1 MKSQRTSPNSPSRI
15 AVPAGP
21 EARAET
27 MEPQSYAFGPFRLVP
42 GERILRRG
50 NQVLP
55 LPPKAFETLLLLV
68 RNPGHLMRKED
79 LMTALWPD
87 SFVEEVS
94 LASKISLLRKV
105 LAEAGAAGG
114 YIQTVPKLGYRFLPP
129 VTQTWASGP
138 AVGTPMRAEEA
149 APPEPAI
156 RFIALPFSVLN
167 GDERAGFL
175 EHSLP
180 EAISAS
186 LAGLRSLT
194 VRSSLLAARLAE
206 ANPDPRH
213 IAREADV
220 DMVLAGTVLCEGDQ
234 VRVSAELIHAPSGT
248 LVGSYVCQ
256 TRLDNLIEVQDSL
269 VRGIVELLVLRLTER
284 ERRVLA
290 NNVPA
295 SARAYE
301 FYLRAN
307 HLQRQRTLENL
318 SMARDLYRECLDEDP
333 DYAPAWARL
342 GRCYRTLEK
351 FGVEG
356 PQSLELAKWA
366 FHRAFALSPDLP
378 IAHNLYTQFEADSGH
393 AQAAMVRLLG
403 QAERH
408 PNDPELF
415 GGLVHACRYCG
426 LLDESVGAHHRARRL
441 DVKMVTSVAHTFFL
455 LGDYERTLEWYSEGF
470 RYYLDLAALAAA
482 GRESE
487 AAEILDRRSFPG
499 GPFPAMMESLRFYLQ
514 GDHAR
519 SLEIVRQALAMPT
532 PDPEAKFYLTRQL
545 ARDGEHA
552 DALRTIR
559 DLATEGY
566 VCSTA
571 LRCDPWLRP
580 LARLPDFQD
589 VLDEILR
596 READARAAFQAAG
609 GDRVLARPVPGW

>member
-1 MKSQRTSPNSPSRI
+1 MKPPRTLPSSPSRI
-15 AVPAGP
+15 AVPAGT
-21 EARAET
+21 ESRVET
-27 MEPQSYAFGPFRLVP
+27 TEPQAYAFGPFRLVP

-105 LAEAGAAGG
+105 LADAGAAGD

-129 VTQTWASGP
+129 VTRTWASGS
-138 AVGTPMRAEEA
+138 AVGTPIQVDEE
-149 APPEPAI
+149 EPAERVI
-156 RFIALPFSVLN
+156 RFIALPFRVLN

-175 EHSLP
+175 EHGLP

-186 LAGLRSLT
+186 LAGLGSLT
-194 VRSSLLAARLAE
+194 IRSSLLAARLAE
-206 ANPDPRH
+206 ANPDPKQ

-220 DMVLAGTVLCEGDQ
+220 DMVLAGTILCESGQ

-248 LVGSYVCQ
+248 LVGSYVCK

-290 NNVPA
+290 HNVPA

-307 HLQRQRTLENL
+307 HVALGRTFESM

-342 GRCYRTLEK
+342 GRCHRFLAKLGE
-351 FGVEG
+351 EG
-356 PQSLELAKWA
+356 PQVLELAKWA

-378 IAHNLYTQFEADSGH
+378 IAHNLYTSIEADSGH

-403 QAERH
+403 QGERH

-415 GGLVHACRYCG
+415 GGLVQACRYCG
-426 LLDESVGAHHRARRL
+426 LLDESVRAHHRARRL
-441 DVKMVTSVAHTFFL
+441 DPKIVTSVSHTFFL

-482 GRESE
+482 GREAE
-487 AAEILDRRSFPG
+487 AVELLDRRFVPG
-499 GPFPAMMESLRFYLQ
+499 GQFPAMMESLRLSLQ
-514 GDHAR
+514 GNHAR
-519 SLEIVRQALAMPT
+519 SIEISRQALA
-532 PDPEAKFYLTRQL
+532 
-545 ARDGEHA
+545 
-552 DALRTIR
+552 
-559 DLATEGY
+559 
-566 VCSTA
+566 
-571 LRCDPWLRP
+571 LRP
-580 LARLPDFQD
+580 TKDPRS
-589 VLDEILR
+589 EER
-596 READARAAFQAAG
+596 RVGKECRS
-609 GDRVLARPVPGW
+609 RW

>member
-1 MKSQRTSPNSPSRI
+1 MNSQRTSPNSPGQI
-15 AVPAGP
+15 AVSEG
-21 EARAET
+21 EARAGAAEA
-27 MEPQSYAFGPFRLVP
+27 QSYAFGPFRLLP

-50 NQVLP
+50 SQVLP

-68 RNPGHLMRKED
+68 RNAGHLMRKED
-79 LMTALWPD
+79 LITALWSD
-87 SFVEEVS
+87 SFVEAGS
-94 LASKISLLRKV
+94 LTSQISFLRKV
-105 LAEAGAAGG
+105 LAESGAGP

-129 VTQTWASGP
+129 VTRTWASVP
-138 AVGTPMRAEEA
+138 AVGTPLQVDEKAPAERV
-149 APPEPAI
+149 I

-180 EAISAS
+180 EAISGA

-220 DMVLAGTVLCEGDQ
+220 DMVLAGTILCESGQ

-248 LVGSYVCQ
+248 LVGSYACK

-269 VRGIVELLVLRLTER
+269 VRGIVESLVLRLTER
-284 ERRVLA
+284 ERLVLA
-290 NNVPA
+290 HNVPA

-307 HLQRQRTLENL
+307 HVQRQRTLESL
-318 SMARDLYRECLDEDP
+318 TIARDLYRECLEEDP

-351 FGVEG
+351 FGWEG

-378 IAHNLYTQFEADSGH
+378 VAHNFYTPIETDTGH

-415 GGLVHACRYCG
+415 WGLINACRYCG
-426 LLDESVGAHHRARRL
+426 LLDESIRAHDRARRL
-441 DVKMVTSVAHTFFL
+441 DSRTVTSVAHTFFL
-455 LGDYERTLEWYSEGF
+455 LGDYERTLEWYSLGV
-470 RYYLDLAALAAA
+470 RYYLDLATLAAA
-482 GRESE
+482 GRETE
-487 AAEILDRRSFPG
+487 AAELLGRRSMPG
-499 GPFPAMMESLRFYLQ
+499 GQFPAMMESLRLYLQ
-514 GDHAR
+514 GDRAGSIAILR
-519 SLEIVRQALAMPT
+519 EALALRPT
-532 PDPEAKFYLTRQL
+532 KDPEAKFYLARQL
-545 ARDGEHA
+545 AQDGEHA
-552 DALRTIR
+552 EALRTIR
-559 DLATEGY
+559 DLAAEGFF
-566 VCSTA
+566 CSTA
-571 LRCDPWLRP
+571 LRCDPWLQP
-580 LARLPDFQD
+580 LSLLPDFQD
-589 VLDEILR
+589 VLNEVLR
-596 READARAAFQAAG
+596 RETDARAAFQAAG
-609 GDRVLARPVPGW
+609 GDRVLAR

>member
-15 AVPAGP
+15 AVPRGSA
-21 EARAET
+21 ARAET
-27 MEPQSYAFGPFRLVP
+27 AEPQAYAFGPFRLVP

-68 RNPGHLMRKED
+68 RSPGHLLRKED

-105 LAEAGAAGG
+105 LEDTGNAGS

-129 VTQTWASGP
+129 VTQIWAS
-138 AVGTPMRAEEA
+138 ASAAGTPIHAGEEA
-149 APPEPAI
+149 QAERVI
-156 RFIALPFSVLN
+156 RFIALPFPIMN
-167 GDERAGFL
+167 GDERIAFFG
-175 EHSLP
+175 HSLP

-186 LAGLRSLT
+186 LAGLRSFT

-206 ANPDPRH
+206 GQPDPRQ

-220 DMVLAGTVLCEGDQ
+220 DMLLSGTILCHGDQ
-234 VRVSAELIHAPSGT
+234 LRVTAEMVHAPTGT
-248 LVGSYVCQ
+248 LVGSYTCRV
-256 TRLDNLIEVQDSL
+256 RRDNLIEVQDSL
-269 VRGIVELLVLRLTER
+269 VRGIVDLLMLRLTER

-290 NNVPA
+290 HNVPT

-307 HLQRQRTLENL
+307 HVQRQRTFENF

-342 GRCYRTLEK
+342 GRCYRFLEK
-351 FGVEG
+351 FGREG
-356 PQSLELAKWA
+356 PQSPELAKWA

-378 IAHNLYTQFEADSGH
+378 IAHNLYTSIEADSGH

-415 GGLVHACRYCG
+415 GGLVQACRYCG
-426 LLDESVGAHHRARRL
+426 LLQESVRAHHRSQRL
-441 DVKMVTSVAHTFFL
+441 DSGIVTSVAHTFFL
-455 LGDYERTLEWYSEGF
+455 LGDYQRALELYPPGALF
-470 RYYLDLAALAAA
+470 YMDLAALAAA
-482 GRESE
+482 GREAE
-487 AAEILDRRSFPG
+487 ATELLGRRTSPG
-499 GPFPAMMESLRFYLQ
+499 GHFPAMIDSLRFSLQ
-514 GDHAR
+514 GDHTR
-519 SLEIVRQALAMPT
+519 SLEVVRQALAVRT
-532 PDPEAKFYLTRQL
+532 TLDLESKFYLVRQL
-545 ARDGEHA
+545 ARDGAHV
-552 DALRTIR
+552 DALKAVR
-559 DLATEGY
+559 DLAAEGFF
-566 VCSTA
+566 CSTA
-571 LRCDPWLRP
+571 LQRDPWLRP
-580 LARLPDFQD
+580 LSLLPDYKD
-589 VLDEILR
+589 VLDVVLS
-596 READARAAFQAAG
+596 READARAAFETAG
-609 GDRVLARPVPGW
+609 GPQVFS

>member
-1 MKSQRTSPNSPSRI
+1 MKPLRTPPNSPSRT
-15 AVPAGP
+15 AVPAP
-21 EARAET
+21 EARAEAA
-27 MEPQSYAFGPFRLVP
+27 EAQAYAFGPFRLIP

-50 NQVLP
+50 DQVLP
-55 LPPKAFETLLLLV
+55 LPPKAFETLLLLA
-68 RNPGHLMRKED
+68 RNPGHLMRRED

-105 LAEAGAAGG
+105 LADAGAAGD

-129 VTQTWASGP
+129 VTRTWASGS
-138 AVGTPMRAEEA
+138 AVGTPIQVDEE
-149 APPEPAI
+149 EPAERVI
-156 RFIALPFSVLN
+156 RFIALPFRVLN

-175 EHSLP
+175 EHGLP
-180 EAISAS
+180 EAVSAS

-194 VRSSLLAARLAE
+194 IRSSLLAARLAE
-206 ANPDPRH
+206 ANPDPKQ

-220 DMVLAGTVLCEGDQ
+220 DMVLAGTILCESGQ

-248 LVGSYVCQ
+248 LVGSYVCK

-284 ERRVLA
+284 ERRILA
-290 NNVPA
+290 HNVPA

-307 HLQRQRTLENL
+307 HVALGRTFESM

-342 GRCYRTLEK
+342 GRCHRFLAKLGE
-351 FGVEG
+351 EG
-356 PQSLELAKWA
+356 PQVLELAKWA

-378 IAHNLYTQFEADSGH
+378 IAHNLYTSIEADSGH

-403 QAERH
+403 QGERH

-415 GGLVHACRYCG
+415 GGLVQACRYCG
-426 LLDESVGAHHRARRL
+426 LLDESIRAHERARRL
-441 DVKMVTSVAHTFFL
+441 DSRIVTSVAFSFFL
-455 LGDYERTLEWYSEGF
+455 LGDYERAIEWYPPGTRF
-470 RYYLDLAALAAA
+470 YMDLAALAAA
-482 GRESE
+482 GRETE
-487 AAEILDRRSFPG
+487 AAELIGQRIFPG
-499 GPFPAMMESLRFYLQ
+499 GKWPEIEALRCSLR
-514 GDHAR
+514 GDHAG
-519 SLEIVRQALAMPT
+519 SIDIARQALVT
-532 PDPEAKFYLTRQL
+532 PSVLDPEGTFCMARQL
-545 ARDGEHA
+545 AYDGAPSE
-552 DALRTIR
+552 ALRTVR
-559 DLATEGY
+559 TAATQGF

-580 LARLPDFQD
+580 LARLPDCQD
-589 VLDEILR
+589 VLDEVLG

-609 GDRVLARPVPGW
+609 GDRVLA

>member
-1 MKSQRTSPNSPSRI
+1 MKSPRTLPSSPSRI

-27 MEPQSYAFGPFRLVP
+27 MEPQAYAFGPFRLVP

-138 AVGTPMRAEEA
+138 AVGTLMRAEEA

-194 VRSSLLAARLAE
+194 VRSSRLAARLAA

-213 IAREADV
+213 LAREADV
-220 DMVLAGTVLCEGDQ
+220 DMLLTGTILCEGDQ

-248 LVGSYVCQ
+248 LVGSYVCK

-290 NNVPA
+290 HNVPA
-295 SARAYE
+295 TARAYE

-307 HLQRQRTLENL
+307 HVALGRTFESM

-342 GRCYRTLEK
+342 GRCHRFLAKLGE
-351 FGVEG
+351 EG
-356 PQSLELAKWA
+356 PQVLELAKWA

-378 IAHNLYTQFEADSGH
+378 IAHNLYTPIETDTGH

-415 GGLVHACRYCG
+415 GGLVQACRYCG
-426 LLDESVGAHHRARRL
+426 LLDESVRAHHRARRL
-441 DVKMVTSVAHTFFL
+441 DSRIVTSVAFSFFL
-455 LGDYERTLEWYSEGF
+455 LGDYERAIEWYPPGTRF
-470 RYYLDLAALAAA
+470 YMDLAALAAA
-482 GRESE
+482 GRETE
-487 AAEILDRRSFPG
+487 AAELIGQRVLPG
-499 GPFPAMMESLRFYLQ
+499 GKWPESEALRCSLR
-514 GDHAR
+514 GDHAG
-519 SLEIVRQALAMPT
+519 SIDIVRQALAT
-532 PDPEAKFYLTRQL
+532 PSVLDPEGTFCMARQL
-545 ARDGEHA
+545 AYDGAPSE
-552 DALRTIR
+552 ALRTVR
-559 DLATEGY
+559 TAATQGF

-571 LRCDPWLRP
+571 LRNDPWLRP
-580 LARLPDFQD
+580 LSRLPDFQD
-589 VLDEILR
+589 VLDEVLA

-609 GDRVLARPVPGW
+609 GDRVLS

>member
-1 MKSQRTSPNSPSRI
+1 MNSQGTSPNSPSQI
-15 AVPAGP
+15 AVPGAP
-21 EARAET
+21 DARAEVA
-27 MEPQSYAFGPFRLVP
+27 EAQSYAFGPFRLLP

-50 NQVLP
+50 HQVLT

-79 LMTALWPD
+79 LLTALWSD
-87 SFVEEVS
+87 SFVEEGS
-94 LASKISLLRKV
+94 LTRQISLLRKV
-105 LAEAGAAGG
+105 LADAGVAGA
-114 YIQTVPKLGYRFLPP
+114 YIQTVPKVGYRFLPP
-129 VTQTWASGP
+129 VTRTWASGP
-138 AVGTPMRAEEA
+138 AVGTPIHVDEEA
-149 APPEPAI
+149 PAERVI
-156 RFIALPFSVLN
+156 RFIALPFSVRN

-194 VRSSLLAARLAE
+194 VCSSLLAARLAK

-234 VRVSAELIHAPSGT
+234 VRVNAELIHAPSGT
-248 LVGSYVCQ
+248 LVGSYVCK

-284 ERRVLA
+284 ERQVLA
-290 NNVPA
+290 HNVPA

-307 HLQRQRTLENL
+307 HVQRQRTLENL
-318 SMARDLYRECLDEDP
+318 TTARDLYRECLDEDP

-342 GRCYRTLEK
+342 GRCYRFLEK
-351 FGVEG
+351 LGEEG
-356 PQSLELAKWA
+356 PESLELANWA
-366 FHRAFALSPDLP
+366 FHRAFALSPDLS
-378 IAHNLYTQFEADSGH
+378 IAHNLYTPIESDSGH

-403 QAERH
+403 QAERY

-415 GGLVHACRYCG
+415 GGLVQACRYCG
-426 LLDESVGAHHRARRL
+426 LLDESVRAHHRARRL
-441 DVKMVTSVAHTFFL
+441 DAKMVTSVAHTFFL
-455 LGDYERTLEWYSEGF
+455 LGDYELALEWHPPGV
-470 RYYLDLAALAAA
+470 RYYLELAILAAA
-482 GRESE
+482 GREAE
-487 AAEILDRRSFPG
+487 AAELLRGRSVPG
-499 GPFPAMMESLRFYLQ
+499 GQFPAMMESLRFCLQ

-519 SLEIVRQALAMPT
+519 SLDIVRQGLAVRPT
-532 PDPEAKFYLTRQL
+532 PDPEAKFYLARQL

-552 DALRTIR
+552 EALSTIR
-559 DLATEGY
+559 DLVSEGFF
-566 VCSTA
+566 CSTA
-571 LRCDPWLRP
+571 MRCDPWLRP
-580 LARLPDFQD
+580 LSGLPDFQD
-589 VLDEILR
+589 VLDEVLA

-609 GDRVLARPVPGW
+609 GDRVLA

>member
-1 MKSQRTSPNSPSRI
+1 
-15 AVPAGP
+15 
-21 EARAET
+21 

-114 YIQTVPKLGYRFLPP
+114 CIQTVPKLGYRFLPP

-194 VRSSLLAARLAE
+194 IRSSLLAARLAE

-415 GGLVHACRYCG
+415 GGLVQACRYCG
-426 LLDESVGAHHRARRL
+426 LLDESVRAHHRARRL
-441 DVKMVTSVAHTFFL
+441 DPQIVTSVAHTFFL
-455 LGDYERTLEWYSEGF
+455 LGDYERTLEWYSLGF
-470 RYYLDLAALAAA
+470 RYYLDLAAMAAA
-482 GRESE
+482 GREAE
-487 AAEILDRRSFPG
+487 AAELLGRRSFPG
-499 GPFPAMMESLRFYLQ
+499 GPFPAMMESLRFFLQ

-589 VLDEILR
+589 VLDEVLSR
-596 READARAAFQAAG
+596 GADARAAFQAAG
-609 GDRVLARPVPGW
+609 GDRVLA

>member
-1 MKSQRTSPNSPSRI
+1 M
-15 AVPAGP
+15 AVPAEP
-21 EARAET
+21 EARAEAA
-27 MEPQSYAFGPFRLVP
+27 EPHTYAFGRFRLVP

-105 LAEAGAAGG
+105 LEDAGAAGAC
-114 YIQTVPKLGYRFLPP
+114 IQTVPKQGYRFLPP
-129 VTQTWASGP
+129 VTRTWASAPGAGAP
-138 AVGTPMRAEEA
+138 IQAGEEA
-149 APPEPAI
+149 PAERVI
-156 RFIALPFSVLN
+156 RFIALPFLVMN
-167 GDERAGFL
+167 GDERMAFL
-175 EHSLP
+175 GHSLP
-180 EAISAS
+180 EVIAAS
-186 LAGLRSLT
+186 LAGLRALT

-206 ANPDPRH
+206 GQPDPRR
-213 IAREADV
+213 IAQEADV
-220 DMVLAGTVLCEGDQ
+220 DMLLAGTILCEGDQ
-234 VRVSAELIHAPSGT
+234 LRVSSELVHAPTST

-256 TRLDNLIEVQDSL
+256 TGRDKLIEVQDSL
-269 VRGIVELLVLRLTER
+269 VRGIVDLLVLRLTER

-290 NNVPA
+290 HNVPA

-307 HLQRQRTLENL
+307 HVERQRTFENL

-342 GRCYRTLEK
+342 GRCYRFLEK
-351 FGVEG
+351 FGQEG

-378 IAHNLYTQFEADSGH
+378 IAHNLYTPFEADSGH
-393 AQAAMVRLLG
+393 AQEAMVRLLR

-415 GGLVHACRYCG
+415 GGLVQACRYCG
-426 LLDESVGAHHRARRL
+426 LLEESVRAHSRALRL
-441 DVKMVTSVAHTFFL
+441 DSKIVTSVAHTFFL
-455 LGDYERTLEWYSEGF
+455 LGDYQRALEWYPPGALF
-470 RYYLDLAALAAA
+470 YLDLAILAVV
-482 GRESE
+482 GREAE
-487 AAEILDRRSFPG
+487 AAELLRARPCPG
-499 GPFPAMMESLRFYLQ
+499 GQFPAMLESLGFFLE

-519 SLEIVRQALAMPT
+519 SIESVRQGLSLRPT
-532 PDPEAKFYLTRQL
+532 RDPESKFYLTRQL

-552 DALRTIR
+552 EALTAIH
-559 DLATEGY
+559 DLVTEGFC
-566 VCSTA
+566 CSKA
-571 LRCDPWLRP
+571 MQCDPWLQP
-580 LARLPDFQD
+580 LCRLPDFQN
-589 VLDEILR
+589 VLDEVLS
-596 READARAAFQAAG
+596 REAAARSAFQAAS
-609 GDRVLARPVPGW
+609 GDRVLS

>member
-1 MKSQRTSPNSPSRI
+1 MKPQRRPPNSPSRI
-15 AVPAGP
+15 AVPAP
-21 EARAET
+21 EARAEAA
-27 MEPQSYAFGPFRLVP
+27 EAQSYAFGPFRLVP
-42 GERILRRG
+42 SERILRRG

-55 LPPKAFETLLLLV
+55 LPPKAFETLLLLA

-105 LAEAGAAGG
+105 LADAGAAGD

-129 VTQTWASGP
+129 VTRTWASGS
-138 AVGTPMRAEEA
+138 AVGTPIQVDEE
-149 APPEPAI
+149 EPAERVI
-156 RFIALPFSVLN
+156 RFIALPFRVLN

-175 EHSLP
+175 EHGLP

-194 VRSSLLAARLAE
+194 IRSSLLAARLAE
-206 ANPDPRH
+206 ANPDPKQ

-220 DMVLAGTVLCEGDQ
+220 DMVLAGTILCESGQ

-248 LVGSYVCQ
+248 LVGSYVCK

-290 NNVPA
+290 HNVPA

-307 HLQRQRTLENL
+307 HVQRQWTLENL

-356 PQSLELAKWA
+356 PQGMELAQWA

-403 QAERH
+403 QGERH

-415 GGLVHACRYCG
+415 GGLVQACRYCG
-426 LLDESVGAHHRARRL
+426 LLDESVRAHHRARRL
-441 DVKMVTSVAHTFFL
+441 DPKIVTSVAHTFFL
-455 LGDYERTLEWYSEGF
+455 LGDYERTLEWYSLGF
-470 RYYLDLAALAAA
+470 RYYLDLAAMAAA
-482 GRESE
+482 GREAE
-487 AAEILDRRSFPG
+487 AAELLGRRSFPG
-499 GPFPAMMESLRFYLQ
+499 GPFPAMMESLRCSLQ
-514 GDHAR
+514 GDHAG
-519 SLEIVRQALAMPT
+519 SLAILRQALAVPT
-532 PDPEAKFYLTRQL
+532 ADPESKFYLARQL

-552 DALRTIR
+552 EALKTIR
-559 DLATEGY
+559 DVATEGFF
-566 VCSTA
+566 CSTA
-571 LRCDPWLRP
+571 LRCDAWLRP
-580 LARLPDFQD
+580 LSRLPDFQD
-589 VLDEILR
+589 VLEEVLG

-609 GDRVLARPVPGW
+609 GDRVLSCPAPG

>member
-1 MKSQRTSPNSPSRI
+1 MKPLRTPPNSPSRT
-15 AVPAGP
+15 AVPAP
-21 EARAET
+21 EARAEAA
-27 MEPQSYAFGPFRLVP
+27 EAQAYAFGPFRLLP

-50 NQVLP
+50 HQVLT

-79 LMTALWPD
+79 LLTALWSD
-87 SFVEEVS
+87 SFVEEGS
-94 LASKISLLRKV
+94 LTRQISLLRKV
-105 LAEAGAAGG
+105 LADAGAAGA
-114 YIQTVPKLGYRFLPP
+114 YIQTVPKVGYRFLPP
-129 VTQTWASGP
+129 VTRTWASGS
-138 AVGTPMRAEEA
+138 AVGTPIQVDEE
-149 APPEPAI
+149 EPAERVI
-156 RFIALPFSVLN
+156 RFIALPFRVLN

-175 EHSLP
+175 EHGLP

-194 VRSSLLAARLAE
+194 TRSSLLAARRAE
-206 ANPDPRH
+206 ANPDPKQ

-220 DMVLAGTVLCEGDQ
+220 DMVLAGTILCESGQ

-248 LVGSYVCQ
+248 LVGSYVCK

-290 NNVPA
+290 HNVPA

-307 HLQRQRTLENL
+307 HVQRQWTLENL

-403 QAERH
+403 QGERH

-415 GGLVHACRYCG
+415 AGLVQACRYCG
-426 LLDESVGAHHRARRL
+426 LLDESVRAHHRARRL
-441 DVKMVTSVAHTFFL
+441 DPKIVTSVAHTFFL
-455 LGDYERTLEWYSEGF
+455 LGDYERTLEWYSLGF
-470 RYYLDLAALAAA
+470 RYYLDLATMAAA
-482 GRESE
+482 GREAE
-487 AAEILDRRSFPG
+487 AVELLGRRSIPG
-499 GPFPAMMESLRFYLQ
+499 GQFPAMMESLRLYLQ
-514 GDHAR
+514 GDRAR
-519 SLEIVRQALAMPT
+519 SIEILRQALALRPT
-532 PDPEAKFYLTRQL
+532 KDPEAKFYLTRQL

-552 DALRTIR
+552 EALKTIR
-559 DLATEGY
+559 DLATEGFF
-566 VCSTA
+566 CSTA
-571 LRCDPWLRP
+571 LRCDAWLRA
-580 LARLPDFQD
+580 LSRLPDFQD
-589 VLDEILR
+589 VLEEVLG

-609 GDRVLARPVPGW
+609 GDRVLTCPEPG